1 MRYVA
6 MLQVFFIISLLVM
19 AGCGRKGDPRPP
31 EKIVTK
37 RSIVNESIIN

>member
-1 MRYVA
+1 MRYLA
-6 MLQVFFIISLLVM
+6 LLQVLFIILLLVV
-19 AGCGRKGDPRPP
+19 AGCGRKGDPIPP